1 MERRFNK
8 GDLVRGVKGSPYVVT
23 DECMLLGEVLSVDGK
38 NMEIKVLNHLD
49 ERYIRDTYD
58 VGCEYFEH
66 TDCRIEIYRKG
77 NKVVAKFNNNHK
89 ITGVARCSPED
100 EFDFC
105 TGAKLALDRLVE
117 KFDPIKVGD
126 IVYISDTGKAYTT
139 NASWVMENV
148 PDDALKL
155 KYDYGTSLGFDKDIK
170 TVREKFTVLIIV
182 GADMYIQ
189 RIRDGKCYMIGSD
202 GVEKW

>member
-1 MERRFNK
+1 MERRFDK
-8 GDLVRGVKGSPYVVT
+8 GDLVRGVKGAPYVVT
-23 DECMLLGEVLSVDGK
+23 DENMLLGEVLSVNGAD
-38 NMEIKVLNHLD
+38 MCVKVLKHLD
-49 ERYIRDTYD
+49 ERNVGRTFD
-58 VGCEYFEH
+58 VSCEYFEH

-126 IVYISDTGKAYTT
+126 IVYISDTGKLYTT
-139 NASWVMENV
+139 YTSWVMENV

-155 KYDYGTSLGFDKDIK
+155 RYDYGTSLGFEKDIR

-182 GADMYIQ
+182 GTDMYIQ
-189 RIRDGKCYMIGSD
+189 RIRDDKCYMIGSD

>member
-8 GDLVRGVKGSPYVVT
+8 GDLVRGVKDSPYVVT

-77 NKVVAKFNNNHK
+77 NKVVAKFNDNNK
-89 ITGVARCSPED
+89 IKGVARCSPED

-105 TGAKLALDRLVE
+105 TGAKLALDRLIE
-117 KFDPIKVGD
+117 KFEPIKVGD
-126 IVYISDTGKAYTT
+126 VVYISDTGKLYTT
-139 NASWVMENV
+139 
-148 PDDALKL
+148 
-155 KYDYGTSLGFDKDIK
+155 
-170 TVREKFTVLIIV
+170 
-182 GADMYIQ
+182 
-189 RIRDGKCYMIGSD
+189 
-202 GVEKW
+202 